1 MTDRTRVILQ
11 LAAVCIAGA
20 LLGWWLS
27 PRGEAPTTPAPSA
40 PTLHIQEPYGG
51 CKEAALYEGTSG
63 YELCRQLGRLP
74 D

>member
-1 MTDRTRVILQ
+1 MTRVILQ
-11 LAAVCIAGA
+11 LAAVC
-20 LLGWWLS
+20 LLGAAIGWYLS
-27 PRGEAPTTPAPSA
+27 PRGEAPSAPVQQT

-51 CKEAALYEGTSG
+51 CKEATRYPGTEG